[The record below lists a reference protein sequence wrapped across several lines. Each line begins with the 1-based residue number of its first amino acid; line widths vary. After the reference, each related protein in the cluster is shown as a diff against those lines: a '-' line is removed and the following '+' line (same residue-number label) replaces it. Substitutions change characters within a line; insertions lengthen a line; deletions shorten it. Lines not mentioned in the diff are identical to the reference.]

1 MPGKPPK
8 VIAQQ
13 YDEAVALDKL
23 TPHPAN
29 PNEGDQGLLAEVLE
43 ANGFGGAILA
53 QASTGIIIDGETR
66 WRTLKAMKA
75 KTAPVIWMDVDD
87 DTRDTLLAE
96 WNETGRRGRNDE
108 SKLLTFLQ
116 GLAARPQGLRGA
128 AFNGDDVDGLM
139 ARLSQPFHPRT
150 DPPSDSHH
158 SEDEDE
164 ANERA
169 ERTGNYT
176 DRKQGGD
183 LVELTLMFNTEDRE
197 KVGELIEAFRRI
209 SPDQDARAA
218 DLVMTALRLAYSLV
232 SSHQDRSQYL
242 AAEWRQGRD
251 ISMDDPR

>member
-8 VIAQQ
+8 TIAQE
-13 YDEAVALDKL
+13 YDESVELNRL

-66 WRTLKAMKA
+66 WRTLKAMNA

-108 SKLLTFLQ
+108 SKLLVFLQ
-116 GLAARPQGLRGA
+116 GLSARPQGLRGA

-150 DPPSDSHH
+150 DPPSDSDY
-158 SEDEDE
+158 SENDKE
-164 ANERA
+164 ADDRA

-183 LVELTLMFNTEDRE
+183 LVELTLMFSTADRAE
-197 KVGELIEAFRRI
+197 AGELLDAMRHDLGQ
-209 SPDQDARAA
+209 PDARAA
-218 DLVMTALRLAYSLV
+218 DLVLMALRAWAPDTE
-232 SSHQDRSQYL
+232 Q
-242 AAEWRQGRD
+242 E
-251 ISMDDPR
+251 